1 MQRRVAAL
9 RQRRRLLPRAH
20 DPQAVVHQD
29 QEVASATREQGFE
42 GGRGAGTRHA
52 GRGANA

>member
-9 RQRRRLLPRAH
+9 GQRRRLPPRTNDA
-20 DPQAVVHQD
+20 QAVVDQD
-29 QEVASATREQGFE
+29 QEVAAATRKQGFE